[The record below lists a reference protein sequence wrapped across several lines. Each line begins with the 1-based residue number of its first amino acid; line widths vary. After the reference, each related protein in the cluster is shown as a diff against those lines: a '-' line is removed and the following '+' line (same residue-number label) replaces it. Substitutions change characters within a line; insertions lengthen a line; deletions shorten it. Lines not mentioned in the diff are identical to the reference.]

1 MYEDFSRM
9 WFALCADGTL
19 SVLGDHGDYA
29 AADATAEDLG
39 LDVIW
44 LVCGNDAAQW
54 ADTINSK
61 GESAIDDLI
70 VRRIKHH
77 QEMKDIVRSGAAR
90 KRENYKLHVLSETL
104 GEIRKLKRKEGRN
117 NG

>member
-1 MYEDFSRM
+1 MEKFHRM

-19 SVLGDHGDYA
+19 AIVGDHGDYD

-44 LVCGNDAAQW
+44 LVCGDDAAQW

-61 GESAIDDLI
+61 RG
-70 VRRIKHH
+70 
-77 QEMKDIVRSGAAR
+77 
-90 KRENYKLHVLSETL
+90 N
-104 GEIRKLKRKEGRN
+104 
-117 NG
+117 